1 MLAVA
6 TMASITQ
13 YVQYMLLAII
23 STGGKFTGFKILQSY
38 KPLILAAI
46 FYAILCDPRG
56 TFIMLCS
63 SSLIPRLG
71 NNTKWWVGLGNEA
84 SVVQ

>member
-13 YVQYMLLAII
+13 HVQYILLLLVLAVN
-23 STGGKFTGFKILQSY
+23 SAQFTKLQASY
-38 KPLILAAI
+38 SSCH
-46 FYAILCDPRG
+46 FLCDPRG

-63 SSLIPRLG
+63 SSLIPRLA
-71 NNTKWWVGLGNEA
+71 WE
-84 SVVQ
+84 

>member
-13 YVQYMLLAII
+13 YVLLLLVLVVNSAR
-23 STGGKFTGFKILQSY
+23 FKILQSY